1 MTSIIVQGAH
11 FPEGWICQAPVSDAI
26 ADVYEVLRNHKDGTI
41 KLSASWHAAEKDAAM
56 RYANEMAAYFNCPVE
71 DKTHA

>member
-1 MTSIIVQGAH
+1 MKSIIVQGAH

-41 KLSASWHAAEKDAAM
+41 KLSAS
-56 RYANEMAAYFNCPVE
+56 
-71 DKTHA
+71 